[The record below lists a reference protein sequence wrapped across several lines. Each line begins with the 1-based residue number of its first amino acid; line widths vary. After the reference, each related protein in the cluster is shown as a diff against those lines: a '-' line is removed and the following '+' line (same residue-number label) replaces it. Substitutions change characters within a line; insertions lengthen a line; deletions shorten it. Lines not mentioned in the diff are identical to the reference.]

1 MTKDGYGVVA
11 VDFDGTIS
19 EYSGWKGPGNFGPPI
34 KGCREA
40 LNRIR
45 LKGYTIIIN
54 TTRGVDIYEVKE
66 YLDEHDIPHD
76 LININHTK
84 APANVSD
91 KKILADVYIDD
102 RALRFDGRWEGIPEQ
117 VDWFMPWYKREN
129 KRPSLNLAVAGY
141 HVDQVSLYVP
151 DLEATKDEYQL
162 MGHGNWVVDTVDAM
176 VVKSN
181 MKPSANDGHRFKVKL
196 AFNYTMYPCEFEL
209 IQVLEGYTVQI
220 PAKVTTPGLSHYG
233 FHVEDLKKAVD
244 TFARCGY
251 KLMTHVRTQHH
262 SGCPY
267 TSEYVFMNTLK
278 LGFISK
284 LIWRAS

>member
-19 EYSGWKGPGNFGPPI
+19 EYEGWQGPGVFGPPI

-40 LNRIR
+40 LTRIR
-45 LKGYTIIIN
+45 LRGYTIIIN
-54 TTRGVDIYEVKE
+54 TTRGVDIYDVKD
-66 YLDEHDIPHD
+66 YLDHHDIPYD
-76 LININHTK
+76 LINTNASN
-84 APANVSD
+84 APDNISD
-91 KKILADVYIDD
+91 KKIIADVYIDD
-102 RALRFDGRWEGIPEQ
+102 RALRFDGRWEGMPQQ

-151 DLEATKDEYQL
+151 DLDETKDEYVL
-162 MGHGNWVVDTVDAM
+162 MGHDEWVVDTVDAE

-181 MKPSANDGHRFKVKL
+181 VFTDDVFKVKL

-220 PAKVTTPGLSHYG
+220 PAKVITPGLSHYG
-233 FHVEDLKKAVD
+233 FHVEDLRSAML
-244 TFARCGY
+244 TFKNCGY
-251 KLMTHVRTQHH
+251 KLMSHVRTKHH

-267 TSEYVFMNTLK
+267 TYEYVFMDTRR

-284 LIWRAS
+284 LIWRSS